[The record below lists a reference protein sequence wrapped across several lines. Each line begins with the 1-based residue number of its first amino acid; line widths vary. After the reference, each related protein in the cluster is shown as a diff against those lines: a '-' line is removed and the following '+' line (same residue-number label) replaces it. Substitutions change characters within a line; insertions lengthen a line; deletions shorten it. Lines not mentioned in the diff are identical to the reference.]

1 MIWQIGL
8 TALISCLLLIVEH
21 YWPTQA
27 MIKRPLNKLWAYTL
41 GTLAIQLPFTV
52 LMIVWDEWVTV
63 YALWTITLLGGLV
76 VAAVNQLDIYLETR
90 TRMEISEHEAQS
102 LRPGHGADDR

>member
-1 MIWQIGL
+1 MIWQIVL

-27 MIKRPLNKLWAYTL
+27 MIKKPLNKLSAYTL

-52 LMIVWDEWVTV
+52 LMIIWGERNTV
-63 YALWTITLLGGLV
+63 YALWTITLLGGVV
-76 VAAVNQLDIYLETR
+76 VAAVNQLDVYLETR
-90 TRMEISEHEAQS
+90 TRMEISEREAQS
-102 LRPGHGADDR
+102 LRPDHGTDDR